1 MLRSVMLGLILLLIV
16 AAIVRDPSVSF
27 QAALQGLSVW
37 WTIVFPGLLPFIVL
51 SELLFA
57 FGMVH
62 AIGVLLEPFMRRVFR
77 LPGAAGWAVALGW
90 AAGYPSGPDAASR
103 MTKAGLLTPQQGQ
116 RLAAIAHMPS
126 PMLML
131 LVIGAGFLH
140 HPAAGAAIAV
150 CVWSSGLIVGLILAW
165 LDKDDRTAAPVPAPA
180 RSPRPLPLPLRAVRA
195 MEEARLRDGR
205 GFGQALGDAVTASV
219 QRLLAVGGFMIG
231 GAVLIRLLEKL
242 LPASLKLAA
251 SPGIYEVHLGTYAIS
266 TQFPALH
273 SPLGAALAA
282 GILAWSGWCALL
294 ASQSF
299 FGGSGLRLAPLAASK
314 LLHGLLAYLIALWT
328 WQPLLAW
335 TDKLLPAV
343 FGPSS
348 PALPVFL
355 IGARDG
361 GALQLPILWQ
371 ASLWTLGVMAL
382 LVVFMTA
389 LLHMLAIERPSR

>member
-1 MLRSVMLGLILLLIV
+1 MFRSVMLGIMLLIIV

-27 QAALQGLSVW
+27 QAALQGLTVW

-62 AIGVLLEPFMRRVFR
+62 ALGVLLEPFMRRVFR
-77 LPGAAGWAVALGW
+77 LPGTAGWAVALGW
-90 AAGYPSGPDAASR
+90 TAGYPSGPDAAGR
-103 MTKAGLLTPQQGQ
+103 MMREGMLTPQQGQ

-165 LDKDDRTAAPVPAPA
+165 LDKDEGAPA
-180 RSPRPLPLPLRAVRA
+180 SIPARGSRTVPLPLRAIRA

-219 QRLLAVGGFMIG
+219 QRLLTVGGFMIG

-242 LPASLKLAA
+242 LPDSLALAA

-266 TQFPALH
+266 SQFPALH
-273 SPLGAALAA
+273 SPLGAAFAA
-282 GILAWSGWCALL
+282 GALAWSGWSALL
-294 ASQSF
+294 ASQSA
-299 FGGSGLRLAPLAASK
+299 FGESGLRLAPLAASK
-314 LLHGLLAYLIALWT
+314 LLHGLLAYLLALWA
-328 WQPLLAW
+328 WHPLLAW
-335 TDKLLPAV
+335 SEKLI
-343 FGPSS
+343 
-348 PALPVFL
+348 PALFGSTAPAQPAFM
-355 IGARDG
+355 IGAPDSGILR
-361 GALQLPILWQ
+361 LPLLWQ
-371 ASLWTLGVMAL
+371 ASLWTLGTMALAAACMAL
-382 LVVFMTA
+382 L
-389 LLHMLAIERPSR
+389 LRMLAIERPSR